1 MDNLEYVLIVMAVFS
16 VFWYLCLYT
25 NSKRLSP
32 PLPPGP
38 WGLPIIG
45 NLPFLQPELHTY
57 FQGLAKQHGPIF
69 KLWLG
74 AKLAIVVTS
83 PEVAQEI
90 LKTNDA
96 IFANHDVPA
105 VAPAN
110 TYGGIEIVWSPYG
123 PKWRMLR
130 KLCVNRILSNAMLDS
145 SIELRR
151 GETRRTVRS
160 LADQA
165 RAGSPV
171 NLGEHIFLM
180 ILNVV
185 TQMLWGTTVKGEERE
200 SVGAEFLEL
209 VTEMNGLLLKPN
221 ISDFF
226 PVLSRFDLQG
236 LVKRMKRPAQRM
248 DQMFDRIIN
257 QRLGM
262 DRDSD
267 GRTVDFLDVLLKVKD
282 EEDDKTKLT
291 MNDVKALLMDM
302 VLAGTDTSLHV
313 IEFAMAELLQNPD
326 IMKRAQQELDK
337 VVGTYK
343 VVEEYHIS
351 KLPYILAIMKETL
364 RLHTIIPLLVPRRP
378 SQTTVVGGFTIPK
391 DSKIFINVWAM
402 HRNPNIWED
411 PLKFD
416 PDRFLDKSCDFING
430 NDFNYL
436 PFGSGRRICPGMNM
450 GERVVLFNIATFLH
464 SFDWI
469 FPEAERVE
477 VEETFGIVLKLKNPL
492 IATPVLRLTD
502 PNLYL

>member
-1 MDNLEYVLIVMAVFS
+1 MTISDYVFTVIVVFS
-16 VFWYLCLYT
+16 VFWYLWLYT
-25 NSKRLSP
+25 NYKRRFP

-74 AKLAIVVTS
+74 AKLTIVVSS

-90 LKTNDA
+90 LRTNDT
-96 IFANHDVPA
+96 IFANRDIPA
-105 VAPAN
+105 VAPGN
-110 TYGGIEIVWSPYG
+110 TYGGSEILWSPYG

-130 KLCVNRILSNAMLDS
+130 KLCVNRLLSNAMLDS
-145 SIELRR
+145 SVELRR
-151 GETRRTVRS
+151 GETRRTVRY

-165 RAGSPV
+165 RLGKPI
-171 NLGEHIFLM
+171 NLGEQISLM
-180 ILNVV
+180 NVNIV
-185 TQMLWGTTVKGEERE
+185 RQMLWGTTVKGEERE
-200 SVGAEFLEL
+200 IVEAEFLEL

-236 LVKRMKRPAQRM
+236 LVKRMRRPAQRM
-248 DQMFDRIIN
+248 DRIFDRIIN
-257 QRLGM
+257 QRLGTGSG
-262 DRDSD
+262 SD
-267 GRTVDFLDVLLKVKD
+267 ERVVDFLDVLLKVKD
-282 EEDDKTKLT
+282 EKDDKTNLT

-302 VLAGTDTSLHV
+302 VLGGTDTSLHV
-313 IEFAMAELLQNPD
+313 IEFAMAELLHNPE

-337 VVGTYK
+337 VVGTDK
-343 VVEEYHIS
+343 VVDESHIS

-364 RLHTIIPLLVPRRP
+364 RLHTIAPLLSPRCP

-391 DSKIFINVWAM
+391 DSKIFINVWAI

-416 PDRFLDKSCDFING
+416 PDRFLDRSYDFIG
-430 NDFNYL
+430 NDFSYL
-436 PFGSGRRICPGMNM
+436 PFGSGRRMCPGLAM
-450 GERVVLFNIATFLH
+450 GERVVLYNLATFLH

-469 FPEAERVE
+469 IPQAERVGI
-477 VEETFGIVLKLKNPL
+477 EETFGITLKLKNRL
-492 IATPVLRLTD
+492 VATPVLRLSD